1 VSFSKLCIEMKPCSG
16 ITARASELDQSR
28 DAARIGRALAASPLA
43 AKMVEVFNPPAFIA
57 DGRAPNSRPWPPITV
72 DEHVARSRTRSRG
85 HYYRSRSHHYGS
97 GDANADSERNPRRS
111 ERRATRQKQARQ
123 NFRFHFL
130 VLLTHCMKARELP
143 SLSGSISVGDERGH
157 GPAAPPAVVLSRSRP
172 VCAGL
177 PDERA

>member
-1 VSFSKLCIEMKPCSG
+1 MGTSARPNSANPEQCPRRGFSIRSYNSDSTADTGQPPALAP
-16 ITARASELDQSR
+16 ARASELDQSR

-43 AKMVEVFNPPAFIA
+43 AKMIEVFKTPAFIA

-143 SLSGSISVGDERGH
+143 SLSGSISVGDE
-157 GPAAPPAVVLSRSRP
+157 
-172 VCAGL
+172 
-177 PDERA
+177 